1 MKRFSPSEPVSKT
14 PFVALGKFLKECEW
28 LITLG
33 VRPLISSYTRYEQ
46 ELIKKSPIIFFPTTR
61 YVALFQ
67 AIGKPTFPSPYSYYF
82 KKRRLLQWTLASY
95 LNLPRLKTRCY
106 KKGSSIETVLEN
118 FSLPVRILNLNNNS
132 STGTVIE
139 TREKLGEIFQ
149 STPRM
154 IIVQEIPTDVMA
166 EVMLVFSFYELVGL
180 RWTEGDAKL
189 PPFITELTSN
199 TVKTAHLDDIA
210 VRWILTERG
219 WLFAGME
226 LPPGVFYTY
235 DNKPV
240 DRKIFL
246 CERIKEIATEPG

>member
-1 MKRFSPSEPVSKT
+1 MKGCK
-14 PFVALGKFLKECEW
+14 W

-82 KKRRLLQWTLASY
+82 RKRRLLQWILASH

-106 KKGSSIETVLEN
+106 KRGSSIETVLEK

-132 STGTVIE
+132 SNGTVVE
-139 TREKLGEIFQ
+139 TEKKLGEIFR

-154 IIVQEIPTDVMA
+154 IIVQEIPTNVIA
-166 EVMLVFSFYELVGL
+166 EVTLVFSFYELAGL
-180 RWTEGDAKL
+180 KWTAGDTK
-189 PPFITELTSN
+189 PPPSIMELTSK
-199 TVKTAHLDDIA
+199 TVKTAQLDDIA
-210 VRWILTERG
+210 VRWTLTERG

-226 LPPGVFYTY
+226 FPPGSFYTC
-235 DNKPV
+235 DNKPM